1 MTFTECQKRIKNG
14 MKQEEMKMK
23 KKGLIIR
30 GTAVA
35 VLIAGVMITGCKK
48 DGTEKVNVGK
58 ASPEKTIE
66 TYCNSLVEKK

>member
-1 MTFTECQKRIKNG
+1 
-14 MKQEEMKMK
+14 MKKEEMKM

-35 VLIAGVMITGCKK
+35 VLIVGVMITGCKK
-48 DGTEKVNVGK
+48 DGTKKVNVGK

-66 TYCNSLVEKK
+66 TYCNSLVEKKYADILDLKLEEKFS